1 MGKTTLILFAAL
13 LITSALYAEPNCS
26 VLQLKADGSLA
37 CADNPHKMRDQVLAN
52 SLMALGAACD
62 CLTSVKGYQLGFT
75 EINPFMK
82 PFVSS
87 YKKCFAMK
95 AAIAIPVAYLG
106 WKHDTVKAQIALHS
120 IWGGFAIVN
129 SIRF

>member
-1 MGKTTLILFAAL
+1 MRAAL
-13 LITSALYAEPNCS
+13 VLGLLLLTSALHAEPNCS

-52 SLMALGAACD
+52 SLMALGAVCD

-75 EINPFMK
+75 EANPFMR
-82 PFVSS
+82 PFVKS
-87 YKKCFAMK
+87 YKRCFAAK

-106 WKHDTVKAQIALHS
+106 WKHDTVKYQIALHS
-120 IWGGFAIVN
+120 IWGGFAVVN